1 MCIRLNSTS
10 ASSCIASLP
19 HPRTLPNCFILHCL
33 IIQCLIL
40 QCLIASSSI
49 ASSSNASSSI
59 ASSSIASMPH
69 PPLPHLS
76 HVKAALMD
84 SPVDWLHSSTSAIGR
99 QSLWWS
105 SSGGFLTSILPLL
118 TVTTRDFPR
127 VLHDAHA
134 YCDAFFLWNLYENL
148 MYISLLL
155 MSPRSDWVNMVSPKS
170 ISEQIE
176 DRSGLSGHFIPIVW
190 CHYHSC

>member
-19 HPRTLPNCFILHCL
+19 HPPLPNCFILHCL

-40 QCLIASSSI
+40 HCL
-49 ASSSNASSSI
+49 NASSSI
-59 ASSSIASMPH
+59 A
-69 PPLPHLS
+69 HLS
-76 HVKAALMD
+76 HVKAARKD

-105 SSGGFLTSILPLL
+105 SSGCFLTSILPLL

-134 YCDAFFLWNLYENL
+134 YCDAFFLWNLYENP

-155 MSPRSDWVNMVSPKS
+155 MSPRSDWVNTMYSLSEIHFQRELKIDPVCLDILYRLYDAIITPAS
-170 ISEQIE
+170 IWQ
-176 DRSGLSGHFIPIVW
+176 RLP
-190 CHYHSC
+190 CC

>member
-1 MCIRLNSTS
+1 MCITLNSTS

-19 HPRTLPNCFILHCL
+19 HPPLPNCFILHCL

-40 QCLIASSSI
+40 YCLIASSSI

-69 PPLPHLS
+69 PPLPYLS
-76 HVKAALMD
+76 HVKAALKD
-84 SPVDWLHSSTSAIGR
+84 SPVDWLYSSTSAIGR

-105 SSGGFLTSILPLL
+105 SSGCFLTSILPLL

-127 VLHDAHA
+127 IFAWCARILR
-134 YCDAFFLWNLYENL
+134 CIFL
-148 MYISLLL
+148 
-155 MSPRSDWVNMVSPKS
+155 VKS
-170 ISEQIE
+170 IWKSYVYLTFVNEP
-176 DRSGLSGHFIPIVW
+176 SLWLSKYNV
-190 CHYHSC
+190 